1 MHDVDDVAVG
11 DVAGLGAL
19 ERAAL
24 LIEQE
29 AQLDEQR
36 CSSRDVERRRF
47 GPPGSRAVTVPDA
60 DVATTPSCSSAAW
73 SEPVV
78 KSASSTAPYSRS
90 TAASSKAIGTPSA
103 RRIRSTRT
111 TSASASNPSASIS
124 SGRAGRDPRR
134 DHARAGDLAPPLH
147 LVAERQE
154 HPGPTVHRPA
164 GDERALAPMPIDEPG
179 VRQLLQRLAHGHPA
193 DAEAG
198 AQLRLARQRV
208 TGLGPGD
215 QPTQIVLDLSVA
227 GGGRRAR

>member
-1 MHDVDDVAVG
+1 MSSHA
-11 DVAGLGAL
+11 ASAR
-19 ERAAL
+19 RAA
-24 LIEQE
+24 
-29 AQLDEQR
+29 
-36 CSSRDVERRRF
+36 
-47 GPPGSRAVTVPDA
+47 RAVTVPDA
-60 DVATTPSCSSAAW
+60 DVATTPSRSSASC
-73 SEPVV
+73 SEPVA
-78 KSASSTAPYSRS
+78 KSASSTAPYSRQHGGILEGDRHAVS
-90 TAASSKAIGTPSA
+90 QADPLHTHDFRVRLQPERVDLLRA
-103 RRIRSTRT
+103 RR
-111 TSASASNPSASIS
+111 
-124 SGRAGRDPRR
+124 RDPRR
-134 DHARAGDLAPPLH
+134 DHPRAGDLAPPLH

-198 AQLRLARQRV
+198 AQLRLARQRA